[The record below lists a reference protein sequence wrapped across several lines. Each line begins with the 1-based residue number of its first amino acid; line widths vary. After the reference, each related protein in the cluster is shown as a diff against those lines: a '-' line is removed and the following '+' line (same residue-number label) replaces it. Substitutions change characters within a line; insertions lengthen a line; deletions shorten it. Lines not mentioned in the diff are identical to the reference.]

1 MHVQE
6 SLRAVDPE
14 GYKLR
19 KAESKKLRRGLGKEA
34 ALNNMLRM
42 ITSVAT
48 LRGPMTT
55 TLHHAHGLHAQLA
68 AATQAAAGQQ
78 HHPD

>member
-1 MHVQE
+1 
-6 SLRAVDPE
+6 
-14 GYKLR
+14 
-19 KAESKKLRRGLGKEA
+19 
-34 ALNNMLRM
+34 MLRM

-48 LRGPMTT
+48 PRGPMTT